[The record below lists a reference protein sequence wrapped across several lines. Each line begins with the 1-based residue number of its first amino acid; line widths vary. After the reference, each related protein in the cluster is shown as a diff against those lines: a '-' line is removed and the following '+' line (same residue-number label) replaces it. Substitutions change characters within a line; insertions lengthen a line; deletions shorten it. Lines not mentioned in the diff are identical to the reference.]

1 LAVRLRLKRTGRKNQ
16 PSYKVVAADSR
27 SPRDGRFIE
36 SVGTYNPLREPAE
49 IKFNEEKAFKWLKRG
64 ALPSDTVRSLLRK
77 SGLWYKWYLMKKG
90 LDEPA
95 IAQKL
100 SEWQAAQEAKLA
112 RDAERKQRRK
122 VTKRARS
129 AEQAKKTEE
138 AAPAAEPAAQAGTST
153 TAAQPEASGTPAVS

>member
-1 LAVRLRLKRTGRKNQ
+1 MAVRLRLRRTGRKNQ

-36 SVGTYNPLREPAE
+36 AVGTYNPLRSPAE
-49 IKFNEEKAFKWLKRG
+49 IKFNEEKEFKWLRRG
-64 ALPSDTVRSLLRK
+64 ALPTDTVRSLLRK

-100 SEWQAAQEAKLA
+100 TEWQAGQEAKLA

-122 VTKRARS
+122 AS
-129 AEQAKKTEE
+129 KKSKKATE
-138 AAPAAEPAAQAGTST
+138 AAPA
-153 TAAQPEASGTPAVS
+153 EASQPGQSVA

>member
-1 LAVRLRLKRTGRKNQ
+1 MAVSLRLRRTGRRNQ

-36 SVGTYNPLREPAE
+36 SVGTYNPLRNPAE

-90 LDEPA
+90 LDESA
-95 IAQKL
+95 VAQKL
-100 SEWQAAQEAKLA
+100 SEWQASQEAKLA
-112 RDAERKQRRK
+112 RDVERKQRHKAARK
-122 VTKRARS
+122 
-129 AEQAKKTEE
+129 AKKTKED
-138 AAPAAEPAAQAGTST
+138 AKAEPAAQPAPAPQAEAG
-153 TAAQPEASGTPAVS
+153 GTPAAS

>member
-1 LAVRLRLKRTGRKNQ
+1 LAVRLRLRRTGRKNQ

-36 SVGTYNPLREPAE
+36 AVGTYNPLRSPAE
-49 IKFNEEKAFKWLKRG
+49 IKFNEEKAFKWLRRG
-64 ALPSDTVRSLLRK
+64 ALPTDTVRSLLRK

-100 SEWQAAQEAKLA
+100 TEWQAGQEAKLA

-122 VTKRARS
+122 AS
-129 AEQAKKTEE
+129 KKSKKATE
-138 AAPAAEPAAQAGTST
+138 AAPA
-153 TAAQPEASGTPAVS
+153 EASQPGQSVA

>member
-1 LAVRLRLKRTGRKNQ
+1 MAVRLRLRRTGRKNQ

-36 SVGTYNPLREPAE
+36 AVGTYNPLRSPAE
-49 IKFNEEKAFKWLKRG
+49 IKFNEEKAFKWLRRG
-64 ALPSDTVRSLLRK
+64 ALPTDTVRSLLRK

-100 SEWQAAQEAKLA
+100 TEWQAGQEAKLA

-122 VTKRARS
+122 AS
-129 AEQAKKTEE
+129 KKSKKATE
-138 AAPAAEPAAQAGTST
+138 AAPA
-153 TAAQPEASGTPAVS
+153 EASQPGQSVA

>member
-36 SVGTYNPLREPAE
+36 SVGTYNPLRNPAE

-64 ALPSDTVRSLLRK
+64 ALPTDTVRSLLRK
-77 SGLWYKWYLMKKG
+77 SGLWYKWYLLKKG

-100 SEWQAAQEAKLA
+100 DEWQAGQEAKLA
-112 RDAERKQRRK
+112 RDVERKQRRK
-122 VTKRARS
+122 TARK
-129 AEQAKKTEE
+129 AKKASPEGTSQT
-138 AAPAAEPAAQAGTST
+138 APVAEPAATQ
-153 TAAQPEASGTPAVS
+153 QPEAGATPSAS

>member
-1 LAVRLRLKRTGRKNQ
+1 VTSEEYLAVRLRLRRTGRKNQ

-36 SVGTYNPLREPAE
+36 SVGTYNPLRNPAE

-90 LDEPA
+90 FDENA

-112 RDAERKQRRK
+112 REAERKQRRK
-122 VTKRARS
+122 VARK
-129 AEQAKKTEE
+129 AKKTKE
-138 AAPAAEPAAQAGTST
+138 AAKAEPAAQAGTPP
-153 TAAQPEASGTPAVS
+153 AAPQAESVGTPAAS

>member
-1 LAVRLRLKRTGRKNQ
+1 MAVRLRLKRTGRKNR

-36 SVGTYNPLREPAE
+36 SVGTYNPLRDPAE

-64 ALPSDTVRSLLRK
+64 ALPTDTVRSLLRK

-90 LDEPA
+90 LDEAA

-100 SEWQAAQEAKLA
+100 SEWQAGQEAKLA
-112 RDAERKQRRK
+112 RLADRKQRRK
-122 VTKRARS
+122 SAKKAEKAAS
-129 AEQAKKTEE
+129 AEGTSEPAPAAGPGTPAQPETG
-138 AAPAAEPAAQAGTST
+138 AAPAAS
-153 TAAQPEASGTPAVS
+153 

>member
-1 LAVRLRLKRTGRKNQ
+1 MAVRLRLRRTGRRNQ

-36 SVGTYNPLREPAE
+36 SVGTYNPLRNPAE

-77 SGLWYKWYLMKKG
+77 AGLWYKWYLMKKG
-90 LDEPA
+90 LDESV

-100 SEWQAAQEAKLA
+100 SEWQAGQEAKLA
-112 RDAERKQRRK
+112 RDAERKQRHKAARK
-122 VTKRARS
+122 
-129 AEQAKKTEE
+129 AKKTKE
-138 AAPAAEPAAQAGTST
+138 AAKAEPAAQPAAAAPQAEAG
-153 TAAQPEASGTPAVS
+153 GTPAAS